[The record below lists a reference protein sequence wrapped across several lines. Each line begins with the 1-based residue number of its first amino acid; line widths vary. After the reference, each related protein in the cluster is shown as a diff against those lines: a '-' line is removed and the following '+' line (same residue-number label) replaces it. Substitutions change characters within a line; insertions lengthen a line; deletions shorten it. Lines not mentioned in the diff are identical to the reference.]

1 MGQQQLHLLV
11 LAIILVGI
19 AVAVGI
25 DQFSTSTAEA
35 NRDILI
41 SDLSFLSVVA
51 QSYYKKSAS
60 YGGGGQSFTGWEF
73 PEYFKDYESGKIK
86 V

>member
-25 DQFSTSTAEA
+25 DRFSTSTAEG

-41 SDLSFLSVVA
+41 SDLNFLSVVA
-51 QSYYKKSAS
+51 QSYYKK
-60 YGGGGQSFTGWEF
+60 
-73 PEYFKDYESGKIK
+73 
-86 V
+86 